1 MSLRGGC
8 SSRRSNLLIV
18 QGLLRA
24 KNKSTLAKTYI
35 LHMPKQ
41 PLFAGLVIDESGSLA
56 ESAFIGSE
64 PCYVVNDSGFRR
76 HIPAEQIDRA
86 VLAQM
91 ADMMKGSEDILS
103 EQTAK
108 MLGQDDPFSK
118 AIIEQQLKNI
128 DKQFDALM
136 QTGIPED
143 MRAYLG
149 MMGFKVIINYHGEV
163 IRVEQPGTSSGD
175 DKDGE

>member
-1 MSLRGGC
+1 MA
-8 SSRRSNLLIV
+8 
-18 QGLLRA
+18 Q
-24 KNKSTLAKTYI
+24 
-35 LHMPKQ
+35 Q
-41 PLFAGLVIDESGSLA
+41 PLFAGLVIDELGRAA

-64 PCYVVNDSGFRR
+64 PCYVVDDAGFRR

-86 VLAQM
+86 VLAHM
-91 ADMMKGSEDILS
+91 AEMMKGSEDLLS
-103 EQTAK
+103 EQAAK
-108 MLGQDDPFSK
+108 MMGQDDPFSK

-149 MMGFKVIINYHGEV
+149 MMGFKVIINYHGEI
-163 IRVEQPGTSSGD
+163 IRVEQPGSSGD
-175 DKDGE
+175 DEGGE

>member
-1 MSLRGGC
+1 MIS
-8 SSRRSNLLIV
+8 
-18 QGLLRA
+18 
-24 KNKSTLAKTYI
+24 KN
-35 LHMPKQ
+35 MPTQ
-41 PLFAGLVIDESGSLA
+41 PLFAGLVIDELGHAA

-64 PCYVVNDSGFRR
+64 PCYVVNDAGFRR
-76 HIPAEQIDRA
+76 HIPATQIDRA
-86 VLAQM
+86 VLSQM

-128 DKQFDALM
+128 DQQFDALM

-149 MMGFKVIINYHGEV
+149 MMGFKVIINYHGEIV
-163 IRVEQPGTSSGD
+163 RVEQPGRAGGD
-175 DKDGE
+175 EGDGE

>member
-1 MSLRGGC
+1 M
-8 SSRRSNLLIV
+8 
-18 QGLLRA
+18 A
-24 KNKSTLAKTYI
+24 
-35 LHMPKQ
+35 MPIQ
-41 PLFAGLVIDESGSLA
+41 PLFAGLVIDELGNSA
-56 ESAFIGSE
+56 ETAFIGTE
-64 PCYVVNDSGFRR
+64 PCYVVNDSGFRH
-76 HIPAEQIDRA
+76 HIPSGQIDRA

-91 ADMMKGSEDILS
+91 TELMKGSEDIIS

-128 DKQFDALM
+128 DQQFDTLM

-149 MMGFKVIINYHGEV
+149 MMGFKVIINYHGELV
-163 IRVEQPGTSSGD
+163 RVEQPGSAGGGGEEGD
-175 DKDGE
+175 E